1 MTPNISD
8 WFKSSHLALK
18 NCSDLSKL
26 IKLKVKA
33 YPIFNENLSALKR
46 LRLALILITMI
57 AMANRPVDSV
67 YSPEMNST
75 IANIIN
81 AATLMS
87 LCKFFIYCPHR
98 VKHDPTITDL
108 VSVDNTQF
116 FR

>member
-8 WFKSSHLALK
+8 RVKPSHLALK

-26 IKLKVKA
+26 IQLKAKS
-33 YPIFNENLSALKR
+33 YPSFNVNLSALKR

-87 LCKFFIYCPHR
+87 LCKFFIYRSHR
-98 VKHDPTITDL
+98 VKHDLTITDL
-108 VSVDNTQF
+108 VSVDNARF